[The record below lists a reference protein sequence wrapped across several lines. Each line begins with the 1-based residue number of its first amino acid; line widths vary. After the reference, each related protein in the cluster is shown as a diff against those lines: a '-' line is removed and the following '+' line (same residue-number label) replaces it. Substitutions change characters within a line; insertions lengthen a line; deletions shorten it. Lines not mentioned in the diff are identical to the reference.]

1 MTDTIDLINALASG
15 KTSSANTAFND
26 IMNSKLSAA
35 LDAQK
40 IEIANDVYN
49 GIEQEITD
57 ADISGSEIESDFE

>member
-1 MTDTIDLINALASG
+1 
-15 KTSSANTAFND
+15 
-26 IMNSKLSAA
+26 MNSKLSAA